1 MSQTTEDAY
10 SGNTTMADAAAWL
23 AGKRHVVI
31 TTHFKP
37 DGDAVGS
44 SLALARALE
53 RRAWGSRVELWY
65 SGQLPDFLPEIA
77 GDTPYRH
84 LDKQPASGDD
94 NPDAVVVVDTGA
106 WSQVEAVREWLRARA
121 DRALIV
127 DHHLNGDAGMAD
139 RRMIDAKA
147 AAAAQLIAGL
157 CAELLRLPPA
167 RFPADIAAPLYL
179 GLATDTGWYRYSN
192 VTPSVMRL
200 AADFIEAGV
209 AHTELFRI
217 VEQRDRPGR
226 LRLFG
231 RALASLEFADHGRVA
246 LMRLSE
252 RDFIE
257 SDAAPGD
264 TGGFADRLL
273 TIETVLVAV
282 VLSEARDHN
291 AERIAKVSMRSK
303 DGPGAVDVNEVTTR
317 LGGGGHARASGARI
331 HGTLDEARDAVLRAL
346 GAASGG

>member
-1 MSQTTEDAY
+1 MSEPTTTPY
-10 SGNTTMADAAAWL
+10 SGNASIPEAAAWL

-37 DGDAVGS
+37 DGDAVGAS
-44 SLALARALE
+44 VALARALG
-53 RRAWGSRVELWY
+53 RREWGSRVELWY
-65 SGQLPDFLPEIA
+65 SGQLPDFLREIV

-84 LDKQPASGDD
+84 LDKQPPTDD
-94 NPDAVVVVDTGA
+94 DKPDAVVVVDTGA
-106 WSQVEAVREWLRARA
+106 WSQVEAVRVWLGTRAEHT
-121 DRALIV
+121 LIV
-127 DHHLNGDAGMAD
+127 DHHLNGDAGMAE
-139 RRMIDAKA
+139 RRVIDPAA
-147 AAAAQLIAGL
+147 AAAAQMVAGL
-157 CAELLRLPPA
+157 CGELLRLPPS
-167 RFPADIAAPLYL
+167 RLPVEIATPLYL
-179 GLATDTGWYRYSN
+179 GLATDTGWFRYSN
-192 VTPSVMRL
+192 VTPAVMRL

-209 AHTELFRI
+209 AHTELFRV

-282 VLSEARDHN
+282 VITEARDHN
-291 AERIAKVSMRSK
+291 GERIAKISMRSK
-303 DGPGAVDVNEVTTR
+303 DGPRAVDVNEVTTR
-317 LGGGGHARASGARI
+317 LGGGGHARASGARF
-331 HGTLDEARDAVLRAL
+331 HGTLDEARIAVLGAL
-346 GAASGG
+346 EAAPGG